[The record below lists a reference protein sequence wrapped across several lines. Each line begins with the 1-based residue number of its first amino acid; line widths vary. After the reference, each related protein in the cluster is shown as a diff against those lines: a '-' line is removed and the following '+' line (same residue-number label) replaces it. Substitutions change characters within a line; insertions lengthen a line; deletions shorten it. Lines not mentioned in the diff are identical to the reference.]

1 MLNQLSF
8 GYNKEY
14 WEGNMTAQIS
24 DTFIYKGDAYSLI
37 GIVGEGLVKPEDFGM
52 TPQMLIT
59 CCWRG
64 FFSTYEITDESIFLK
79 EMTINE
85 KNGNYKPI
93 NDVMPAND
101 ENGMFYKDVNFPLL
115 FLGKIRLAKDFI
127 MERYVHQGFQ
137 KSSAFETVIDLRF
150 ENGRIV
156 EIQDRSSEV
165 EAIRKNDGGRRKKR
179 GLFKSIKKA
188 YSLDMDLE

>member
-1 MLNQLSF
+1 
-8 GYNKEY
+8 
-14 WEGNMTAQIS
+14 
-24 DTFIYKGDAYSLI
+24 
-37 GIVGEGLVKPEDFGM
+37 
-52 TPQMLIT
+52 
-59 CCWRG
+59 
-64 FFSTYEITDESIFLK
+64 
-79 EMTINE
+79 MTINE
-85 KNGNYKPI
+85 KNGNYQPI

-165 EAIRKNDGGRRKKR
+165 EAIRKNDGGWRKKR